1 MVLVILINNL
11 QNSARGY
18 EVSIFDDI
26 GDAYLGRSKI

>member
-11 QNSARGY
+11 QNSARGS

-26 GDAYLGRSKI
+26 GDANLGRSKI